1 MPKDQTAVMCHNIAK
16 YNREHQQPDL
26 TPLEAAEMLED
37 IAVVSDLK
45 AVDGK
50 RSGVVKI
57 GRVDAEDL
65 RIAASYLRKIA
76 AGEYKPVVHAHWKLV
91 SESTQCD
98 LVKCTH
104 CGRSIAVAR
113 NVPLDE
119 WRAAKPYCDQCGA
132 LMNGKSD
139 DHA

>member
-1 MPKDQTAVMCHNIAK
+1 MPNEMTAA
-16 YNREHQQPDL
+16 
-26 TPLEAAEMLED
+26 EAAEIIEKLIPD
-37 IAVVSDLK
+37 IENDMTIYAYESEALHT
-45 AVDGK
+45 
-50 RSGVVKI
+50 
-57 GRVDAEDL
+57 
-65 RIAASYLRKIA
+65 AASYLRKIA
-76 AGEYKPVVHAHWKLV
+76 AGEYKPVVHAHWELV
-91 SESTQCD
+91 SEGAQCN

>member
-1 MPKDQTAVMCHNIAK
+1 MNEMTAGEAEKVLEEDA
-16 YNREHQQPDL
+16 RQAHQI
-26 TPLEAAEMLED
+26 LEAPTIFYDTKSMPGGIKTMQKCEAAYL
-37 IAVVSDLK
+37 L
-45 AVDGK
+45 
-50 RSGVVKI
+50 
-57 GRVDAEDL
+57 
-65 RIAASYLRKIA
+65 AASVLRAIA
-76 AGEYKPVVHAHWKLV
+76 AGEYKRVVHARWKLV

-132 LMNGKSD
+132 LMDGKD
-139 DHA
+139 DSHA